1 MYEGR
6 VAVSLIRGGG
16 QLGTAPSPVTSD
28 LSIYTLAK
36 IASYLP
42 SRGLTKMTYFFGAP
56 KARTKTFAISRN
68 FRLNLRVIDA
78 SDEGASE
85 NFRVF
90 SMETAYDVIIFKF
103 QGGGGGNCPR
113 LPPSGR
119 LWT

>member
-42 SRGLTKMTYFFGAP
+42 SRGLTKMTYFL
-56 KARTKTFAISRN
+56 AR
-68 FRLNLRVIDA
+68 
-78 SDEGASE
+78 
-85 NFRVF
+85 
-90 SMETAYDVIIFKF
+90 
-103 QGGGGGNCPR
+103 PR
-113 LPPSGR
+113 RERKLSQFLGT
-119 LWT
+119 LD